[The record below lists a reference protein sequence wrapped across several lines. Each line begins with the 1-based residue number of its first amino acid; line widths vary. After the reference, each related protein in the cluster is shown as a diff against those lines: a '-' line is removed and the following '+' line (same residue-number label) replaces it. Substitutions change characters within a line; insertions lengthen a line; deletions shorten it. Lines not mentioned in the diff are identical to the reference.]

1 MKRLTGLTTLLVLL
15 LLNLCVGEDASFS
28 VGDLKLSTPKGW
40 YSVPVPEGQP
50 NTRAVI
56 ASNQPADKQA
66 VMMFSIV
73 PKKGRSLEA
82 FSSATR
88 RFVIKEMDGVLEFE
102 RKVKLDGAPAH
113 SFVYEGRSRNSAQ
126 GRRKFMRTV
135 VERGDSFY
143 IIHGV
148 ADHIPFA
155 KYAGTMENVVNSAKW
170 K

>member
-1 MKRLTGLTTLLVLL
+1 MKRLTGLTVLLVLL
-15 LLNLCVGEDASFS
+15 TFSLSLGNASSFS
-28 VGDLKLSTPKGW
+28 VGSMEISTPQGW
-40 YSVPVPEGQP
+40 YNVPVPDGQP

-56 ASNQPADKQA
+56 ASNQPAEKQA

-88 RFVIKEMDGVLEFE
+88 RFIIKEMDGVLEFE
-102 RKVKLDGAPAH
+102 RQIKLDGAPAH

-135 VERGDSFY
+135 VEKGDSFY